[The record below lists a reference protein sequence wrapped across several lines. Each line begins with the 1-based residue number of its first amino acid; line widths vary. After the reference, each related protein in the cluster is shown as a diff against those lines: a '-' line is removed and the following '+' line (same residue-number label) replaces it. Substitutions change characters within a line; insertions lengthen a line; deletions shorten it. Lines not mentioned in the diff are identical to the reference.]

1 MSKKSLPEEQK
12 KVKYNLSISR
22 KVDKLLIKYFEKNNI
37 YNKSKF
43 IEELIEKEILKRNL
57 KKK

>member
-1 MSKKSLPEEQK
+1 LPEEQK

-43 IEELIEKEILKRNL
+43 IEELIEKEILKRNF

>member
-12 KVKYNLSISR
+12 KVKYNLSISP

-37 YNKSKF
+37 HNKSKF
-43 IEELIEKEILKRNL
+43 IEELIEKEINL